1 LKSSNKYRLVTIG
14 IVAKPKGV
22 GSRLRIL
29 PLTFDPARYLD
40 LESIF
45 IEKEGSLHEKVIESA
60 EMKGRHVFL
69 NIKGITTVKECN
81 EFVGN
86 EVKIH
91 ESQCPA
97 LPDGEYYH
105 YQIIGLEV
113 FTDSGL
119 YLGTVTDIIE
129 TGSNDV
135 YSVTHETKEILIPAI
150 ADVIEEIDLDRN
162 RITIH
167 PIEGLLNDV

>member
-14 IVAKPKGV
+14 IVAKSKGV

-29 PLTFDPARYLD
+29 PLTFDPSRFLD

-45 IEKEGSLHEKVIESA
+45 IEKEGSLHEKGIESA
-60 EMKGRHVFL
+60 EVKGKYVFL
-69 NIKGITTVKECN
+69 KIKGMNTAEECS
-81 EFVGN
+81 EYIGN

-91 ESQCPA
+91 ESDCPA

-105 YQIIGLEV
+105 FQIIGLEV
-113 FTDSGL
+113 FTDSGH

-135 YSVTHETKEILIPAI
+135 YTVTHGTKEILIPAI
-150 ADVIEEIDLDRN
+150 ADVIEEIDLDGN